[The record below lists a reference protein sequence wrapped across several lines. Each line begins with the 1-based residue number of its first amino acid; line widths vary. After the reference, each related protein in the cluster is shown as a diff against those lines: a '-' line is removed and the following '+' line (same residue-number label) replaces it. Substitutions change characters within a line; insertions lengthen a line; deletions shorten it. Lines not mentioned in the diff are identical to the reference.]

1 MSIPQSLLPSYTYS
15 DYEMWDG
22 DWELIE
28 GIPYAMAPKPMRRH
42 QSLAVVIAME
52 LKEMFEECG
61 DCEVYTEVDWRISPK
76 TVVAPDVVLSC
87 GDDVDERFLSL
98 PPKIV
103 FEILSDSTE
112 KKDRNL
118 KFALYEE
125 QKVPYY
131 VMVEPKKLCA
141 QVYKL
146 EGEKYEF
153 VGEFC
158 KGAFEFSV
166 DGCVKSFDFDRV
178 FRRVK

>member
-1 MSIPQSLLPSYTYS
+1 MSVPQNLLPNYNYA

-42 QSLAVVIAME
+42 QSLLGLISME
-52 LKEMFEECG
+52 LINLFDKC
-61 DCEVYTEVDWRISPK
+61 DVYVAVDWKVSSK
-76 TVVAPDVVLSC
+76 TVVAPDVALSC
-87 GDDVDERFLSL
+87 GDDVDERFLTY
-98 PPKIV
+98 PPKIL

-112 KKDRNL
+112 RKDRNL

-131 VMVEPKKLCA
+131 IMVEPKTMYA
-141 QVYKL
+141 EVYTL

-153 VGEFC
+153 VEEFC

-166 DGCVKSFDFDRV
+166 DGCIREFDFDRV